1 MRTAG
6 HSHEAYST
14 KLELR
19 IVMLCSMAG
28 TLMQALDSTIA
39 NVALPY
45 MQGSLAASRDQITWV
60 LTSYIVAAAIMTAPV
75 GWIAARFGRKNFAI
89 ISLAGF
95 TVASMLCGASQTLEE
110 MIIFRLIQGAFGA
123 ALSPL
128 SQSIMLDL
136 YPPQKRGTVMA
147 IWGVGVMVGPILGP
161 TLGGYLTDAYS
172 WRWVFYVNLPFGI
185 AAVSGIWLFL
195 RDTHRNEN
203 LKFDW
208 FGFGVLG
215 MALAGLQLML
225 DRGTTKDWFSSSE
238 IIIEA
243 IIAGLGLYLFI
254 VHMLTS
260 RKSFV
265 PLEIFKDRNFVTAL
279 FLMLLVALIMLASSA
294 LLPPYLENLGGY
306 TVTQTGLLMA
316 PRGIGTMF
324 SMFFA
329 GRLAMKL
336 DARYVMATGTAL
348 LLWSLWDMSNWT
360 PAVAPMWLSIVS
372 FAQGVGMGLIFVPM
386 NLIAFSTLAPALRTD
401 GSAMFNL
408 MRNVGMAIGVSITT
422 TMLASGIQTMHAQLA
437 SHANPFNRALATNAK
452 SMFWN
457 LNMPFGAAQLD
468 RIIQYN
474 AQIIAYANDFL
485 FMFFISLP
493 ALFVLFLIR
502 RPSLLQRT
510 AEVEVME

>member
-1 MRTAG
+1 
-6 HSHEAYST
+6 
-14 KLELR
+14 
-19 IVMLCSMAG
+19 MLCSMAG

-89 ISLAGF
+89 VSLAGF
-95 TVASMLCGASQTLEE
+95 TIASMLCGAAQTLEQ
-110 MIIFRLIQGAFGA
+110 MIIFRLVQGAFGA

-136 YPPQKRGTVMA
+136 YPPEKRGSVMA
-147 IWGVGVMVGPILGP
+147 IWGIGVMVGPILGP
-161 TLGGYLTDAYS
+161 TLGGYLTDAYN

-195 RDTHRNEN
+195 RDTARNET

-208 FGFGVLG
+208 FGFAVLAMG
-215 MALAGLQLML
+215 LAGLQLML
-225 DRGTTKDWFSSSE
+225 DRGTTKDWFSSGE
-238 IIIEA
+238 IVIEA
-243 IIAGLGLYLFI
+243 LVAGLGIYLFI

-265 PLEIFKDRNFVTAL
+265 PLEIFKDRNFVTGL

-306 TVTQTGLLMA
+306 TVTETGFLMA

-329 GRLAMKL
+329 GRLAMQL
-336 DARYVMATGTAL
+336 DARYVMAVGTGL
-348 LLWSLWDMSNWT
+348 LLWSLWEMSHWT
-360 PAVAPMWLSIVS
+360 PDVAPLWLGIVS
-372 FAQGVGMGLIFVPM
+372 FVQGVGMGLIFVPM
-386 NLIAFSTLAPALRTD
+386 NLIAFSSLLPALRTD

-408 MRNVGMAIGVSITT
+408 VRNVGMAIGVSITT
-422 TMLASGIQTMHAQLA
+422 TMLASSIQTVHAQLA
-437 SHANPFNRALATNAK
+437 AHANMFNRALTTNAPG
-452 SMFWN
+452 MLWN
-457 LNMPFGAAQLD
+457 PQLPFGAGQLD
-468 RIIQYN
+468 RAIQYN

-485 FMFFISLP
+485 FMFFVSLP

-502 RPSLLQRT
+502 RPSLVQRKP
-510 AEVEVME
+510 EIEVME

>member
-1 MRTAG
+1 MPTPG
-6 HSHEAYST
+6 HSHEAYTT
-14 KLELR
+14 KFELR

-75 GWIAARFGRKNFAI
+75 GWIAARFGRKNFALV
-89 ISLAGF
+89 SLAGF
-95 TVASMLCGASQTLEE
+95 TIASMMCGAAQTLDQ

-136 YPPQKRGTVMA
+136 YPPQKRGAVMA

-161 TLGGYLTDAYS
+161 TLGGYLTDAYD

-185 AAVSGIWLFL
+185 AAITGIWLFL
-195 RDTHRNEN
+195 RDTQRDAS

-208 FGFGVLG
+208 FGFAVLG
-215 MALAGLQLML
+215 LGLGALQLML
-225 DRGTTKDWFSSSE
+225 DRGTDKDWFSSTE
-238 IIIEA
+238 ILCETVV
-243 IIAGLGLYLFI
+243 AGLGLYLFL
-254 VHMLTS
+254 VHMFTA
-260 RKSFV
+260 RKPFV
-265 PLEIFKDRNFVTAL
+265 PREIFRDRNFVTAL
-279 FLMLLVALIMLASSA
+279 VLMLLVALIMLASSA

-306 TVTQTGLLMA
+306 TVTETGLLMA
-316 PRGIGTMF
+316 PRGVGTMI

-329 GRLAMKL
+329 GRLAMRL
-336 DARYVMATGTAL
+336 DARHVMAAGTAM
-348 LLWSLWDMSNWT
+348 LLWSLWDMSHWT
-360 PAVAPMWLSIVS
+360 PNVAPWWLGAVS
-372 FAQGVGMGLIFVPM
+372 FVQGVGMGLIFVPM
-386 NLIAFSTLAPALRTD
+386 NLIAFSTLPSVFRTD

-408 MRNVGMAIGVSITT
+408 MRNVGSAIGVSITT
-422 TMLASGIQTMHAQLA
+422 TMLASSIQTMHAQLA
-437 SHANPFNRALATNAK
+437 GHVTPFNRALGINAP
-452 SMFWN
+452 SLYWSPQ
-457 LNMPFGAAQLD
+457 LPSGTGQLD
-468 RIIQYN
+468 AIVQYN

-493 ALFVLFLIR
+493 ALLVLFLMR
-502 RPSLLQRT
+502 RPALLARPPQLE
-510 AEVEVME
+510 AME

>member
-14 KLELR
+14 RLELR

-89 ISLAGF
+89 VSLAGF
-95 TVASMLCGASQTLEE
+95 TIASMLCGAAQTLEQ
-110 MIIFRLIQGAFGA
+110 MIIFRLVQGAFGA

-136 YPPQKRGTVMA
+136 YPPEKRGSVMA
-147 IWGVGVMVGPILGP
+147 IWGIGVMVGPILGP
-161 TLGGYLTDAYS
+161 TLGGYLTDAYN

-195 RDTHRNEN
+195 RDTARNET

-208 FGFGVLG
+208 FGFAVLAMG
-215 MALAGLQLML
+215 LAGLQLML
-225 DRGTTKDWFSSSE
+225 DRGTTKDWFSSGE
-238 IIIEA
+238 IVIEA
-243 IIAGLGLYLFI
+243 LVAGLGIYLFI

-265 PLEIFKDRNFVTAL
+265 PLEIFKDRNFVTGL

-306 TVTQTGLLMA
+306 TVTETGFLMA

-329 GRLAMKL
+329 GRLAMQL
-336 DARYVMATGTAL
+336 DARYVMAVGTGL
-348 LLWSLWDMSNWT
+348 LLWSLWEMSHWT
-360 PAVAPMWLSIVS
+360 PDVAPLWLGIVS
-372 FAQGVGMGLIFVPM
+372 FVQGVGMGLIFVPM
-386 NLIAFSTLAPALRTD
+386 NLIAFSSLLPALRTD

-408 MRNVGMAIGVSITT
+408 VRNVGMAIGVSITT
-422 TMLASGIQTMHAQLA
+422 TMLASSIQTVHAQLA
-437 SHANPFNRALATNAK
+437 AHANMFNRALTTNAPG
-452 SMFWN
+452 MLWN
-457 LNMPFGAAQLD
+457 PQLPFGAGQLD
-468 RIIQYN
+468 R
-474 AQIIAYANDFL
+474 A
-485 FMFFISLP
+485 
-493 ALFVLFLIR
+493 
-502 RPSLLQRT
+502 
-510 AEVEVME
+510 

>member
-6 HSHEAYST
+6 HSHDVYST
-14 KLELR
+14 KFELR

-45 MQGSLAASRDQITWV
+45 MQGSLASSRDQITWV

-75 GWIAARFGRKNFAI
+75 GWIATRFGRKNFAI
-89 ISLAGF
+89 VSLAGF
-95 TVASMLCGASQTLEE
+95 TVASMLCGAAQSLGE
-110 MIIFRLIQGAFGA
+110 MIVFRLIQGAFGA

-136 YPPQKRGTVMA
+136 YPPQKRGSVMA

-172 WRWVFYVNLPFGI
+172 WRWVFYVNLPFGV
-185 AAVSGIWLFL
+185 AAVTGIWLFL
-195 RDTHRNEN
+195 RETHRNDT

-208 FGFGVLG
+208 FGFGVLA

-243 IIAGLGLYLFI
+243 IATGLGLYLFI

-265 PLEIFKDRNFVTAL
+265 PLEIFQDRNFVTAL

-306 TVTQTGLLMA
+306 TVTETGLLMA

-348 LLWSLWDMSNWT
+348 LLWSLWDMSHWT
-360 PAVAPMWLSIVS
+360 PAVDPMWLGIVS

-422 TMLASGIQTMHAQLA
+422 TILASGIQTMHAQLA
-437 SHANPFNRALATNAK
+437 GSGSPLNRALATNAQ

-457 LNMPFGAAQLD
+457 PRMPFGAAGLD

-474 AQIIAYANDFL
+474 AQVIAYANDFL

-502 RPSLLQRT
+502 RPSLLQG
-510 AEVEVME
+510 AGKIEVME

>member
-60 LTSYIVAAAIMTAPV
+60 LTCYIIAAAIMTAPV

-89 ISLAGF
+89 VSLAGF
-95 TVASMLCGASQTLEE
+95 TVASMFCGAAQTLDE

-136 YPPQKRGTVMA
+136 YPPQKRGSVMA
-147 IWGVGVMVGPILGP
+147 IWGIGVMVGPILGP

-185 AAVSGIWLFL
+185 AAVTGIWLFL
-195 RDTHRNEN
+195 RDTHRNME
-203 LKFDW
+203 LRFDW
-208 FGFGVLG
+208 FGFAVLG
-215 MALAGLQLML
+215 FALAGLQLML
-225 DRGTTKDWFSSSE
+225 DRGTTKDWFTSGE
-238 IIIEA
+238 IIVEA
-243 IIAGLGLYLFI
+243 LVAGLGLYLFI

-306 TVTQTGLLMA
+306 TVTETGLLMA
-316 PRGIGTMF
+316 PRGVGTMV

-336 DARYVMATGTAL
+336 DARYVMAAGTAM
-348 LLWSLWDMSNWT
+348 LLWSLWDMSHWT
-360 PAVAPMWLSIVS
+360 PAVAPLWLGTVS
-372 FAQGVGMGLIFVPM
+372 FVQGVGMGLIFVPM

-422 TMLASGIQTMHAQLA
+422 TILASGIQTMHAQLA
-437 SHANPFNRALATNAK
+437 GSASPFNRALSTNAP
-452 SMFWN
+452 SML
-457 LNMPFGAAQLD
+457 LNPRLPFGAAHLD
-468 RIIQYN
+468 SIIQYN

-502 RPSLLQRT
+502 RPHLLQRSP
-510 AEVEVME
+510 EMEVME